1 MVATWTFI
9 VKIPNTLILVRA
21 FISTI
26 IPTKAERERERERKR
41 KRETCGIWLSLSNNM
56 VCC

>member
-26 IPTKAERERERERKR
+26 IPTKAEREREREKEKERDM
-41 KRETCGIWLSLSNNM
+41 WYM
-56 VCC
+56 VIVIK